1 MVARVLTVSCD
12 IIGFTK
18 GVGNMDFE
26 QLKKEGKTI
35 IYKETETNEQP
46 DGWEFW
52 GERKTETEHV
62 YVWRKI
68 VTLEEAEQ
76 YYAEQE
82 LLY

>member
-1 MVARVLTVSCD
+1 MSCD

-52 GERKTETEHV
+52 GERKTEDEHV
-62 YVWRKI
+62 YVWWKI
-68 VTLEEAEQ
+68 VTIEEAEQ
-76 YYAEQE
+76 YE
-82 LLY
+82 LEKRLLN